1 MFTNKTTDR
10 LIDLLRN
17 SNLSWLLPNLRQ
29 DLLVWNTLNNPD
41 FFEKFTQLK
50 PLGTEFSAN
59 DFFPSRLALL
69 ALDQTN
75 ALDKGPLNL
84 LDSVDNQVLQT
95 AIQSFTDQ
103 TLFQENPKDIATA
116 GLFALALAYKYRTT
130 GSWKSLLNTIEDY
143 PGIQWLSPLSCLY
156 GYISEESGV
165 LKSLVQP
172 GASLMRLDIAVHMV
186 LSNPILPNDQIALLM
201 GLCQSDYGDLLP
213 AFERLLLVRS
223 LFEQRPPSAV
233 EFCLKWLEE
242 YPVILKQK
250 PKINNHQIEN
260 INRLEEYLFQVEVNK
275 ITGNSHNVTEL
286 LEKEKEI
293 TAQISSDLNNHLASQ
308 ISQYHKGKSLSKE
321 FAEIREQISN
331 PNDNASSLENKSRNQ
346 AELALILAGQGFY
359 DDANKLLPHPDA
371 PLTDDLQIL
380 YAIAKISEK
389 SGNHHRS
396 IDAAARM
403 MDLLDKKELINS
415 ISVWGDHLSL
425 VSLGMMLL
433 ELHLPE
439 HAAHICNHALKIC
452 PNDAS
457 IICLLANS
465 YKQSHQD
472 DVAAEL
478 LNALVFLNPNNL
490 DYRRAYAN
498 SLEDIGDWEE
508 SLNERSIIVESNH
521 EESKILPLEDIYAY
535 AKCAL
540 NANHLELT
548 LNICNELLTKNHE
561 DSQALIIS
569 GKAYMRSGETEKGI
583 EILTRATQLSP
594 HLSEAWLALADAQK
608 NILPNKTVI
617 ETLTNASQAV
627 PNSSQIHYDLGE
639 LYLEDNA
646 PTLALPELQTAVS
659 LSPENPQFL
668 FNYGRALKF
677 IGNIEETRVVL
688 SRAFDIEPNFPG
700 LAQQYSKI
708 LVDMGALED
717 AILPLELL
725 INNKSSQDITSYL
738 DYANCVLSLN
748 KNGSTKI
755 PPMKALIALNEVL
768 QINPDIAEAKALIAE
783 TLASAGE
790 REMAFQAYREALDS
804 SLIKDKKW
812 LERLSYGFG
821 CVAYSIGKND
831 IAIASLQ
838 EASQVNPGNPDIF
851 KALSSAYLAS
861 DFPEDAI
868 RSARNVLVINGDDPD
883 NLAWFAKQA
892 VNISCN
898 EQSDF
903 TNSTA
908 SLSKTVPAEALNAL
922 TKAIQLA
929 PTRTDLLIQLGN
941 FQSSIGAITEAQE
954 TFSSIALLDFA
965 TIDDLI
971 SASEYLGGIGNY
983 DAAIACLENAVT
995 HDQIAVERHD
1005 PSLYTRL
1012 ADTHVKNNDHK
1023 SAINALDR
1031 AIENFPNEGTLV
1043 SQKINIL
1050 LELGQP
1056 IEALNCIEITI
1067 QTNTSGKLNID
1078 LLFLASKINRSI
1090 GDFYAA
1096 VKYVQKGITMACGDC
1111 REGEF
1116 SNLSA
1121 TYQTQ
1126 ISEIYRALIQPDQ
1139 ANTLIQLAKTI
1150 TVSGFSNEQEY
1161 LDFICLHTELA
1172 LETGNQ
1178 IRPDIQDLQLDI
1190 SNPSFSRLMAI
1201 KARLMN
1207 KAGNYRQAEQILQI
1221 AINNFSKLDLATSL
1235 PSWSV
1240 SYSKYLT
1247 MNSIIETA
1255 LDMGLW
1261 DQAVNASLR
1270 IMESS
1275 SGEPLSYLNLIKATV
1290 QEAEFLNLC
1299 EITDVTKHKPSIDA
1313 NSKETLSQFKK
1324 YLDNVKSIMEPYKT
1338 ELLIN
1343 GNELNDE
1350 QIYRW
1355 QARADIAFKQYKE
1368 INSDPVDILTHQCTP
1383 SDAAAMIY
1391 HLHQIDLRVP
1401 DNNSINQIIKI
1412 ARLFPRNPAVL
1423 LQVAL
1428 AIQGDNP
1435 AEAMKSLLTILEQNP
1450 FSKGPIIAFCN
1461 ILLATIALN
1470 LEDYPIAQAA
1480 VENAVDIWPDEPN
1493 WHFLAAQIY
1502 KSSSLTT
1509 DAINHLLEAT
1519 RLAPNNISYQLELG
1533 KTYFD
1538 NADEDPH
1545 ILKQALKSFE
1555 FAAEI
1560 EPKDVQLL
1568 ILLAN
1573 TQCLL
1578 NDLENAELNA
1588 RNALLL
1594 APNRA
1599 DIYQLLSEISFRN
1612 NNYQAAYDYIN
1623 NAIQISPK
1631 DLHSTIIQVRSL
1643 SALGRNNEALAKL
1656 NTVLPT
1662 IPDSRL
1668 LQLEKVN
1675 ILRKMNGERAGL
1687 DELQKLLITYP
1698 DDFNILNTLAKT
1710 YVELGETENAIN
1722 TAQQA
1727 LKARTDKTPRNEQ
1740 ANIYLLTGQV
1750 LHQIGQLDQSI
1761 YYLSEAIKLAPDR
1774 LEPYLELGLA
1784 RKEKREYQQA
1794 LLIFEQATSIAPD
1807 DPRAVFQAGLALKES
1822 KDYKSSETMLRRA
1835 VNLAPH
1841 DLNIRRQLAA
1851 VVALNLVHNPRTGR
1865 N

>member
-29 DLLVWNTLNNPD
+29 DFLVWNTLNNPD
-41 FFEKFTQLK
+41 FLEKFIQLK
-50 PLGTEFSAN
+50 PYGMNFSAKE
-59 DFFPSRLALL
+59 FFPSRLALI
-69 ALDQTN
+69 ALDQTS
-75 ALDKGPLNL
+75 ALDKDPLNL
-84 LDSVDNQVLQT
+84 LDFINNQVLLT
-95 AIQSFTDQ
+95 AIQSFNDQ
-103 TLFQENPKDIATA
+103 ALFQINPQDLGTA
-116 GLFALALAYKYRTT
+116 GLIALALAYKQRTT
-130 GSWKSLLNTIEDY
+130 GSWNSLLDTIQDY
-143 PGIQWLSPLSCLY
+143 PGNQWLSPFNCLY
-156 GYISEESGV
+156 GYIGEDAG
-165 LKSLVQP
+165 LLNSLVQP
-172 GASLMRLDIAVHMV
+172 GASSVRLEIAVHTV
-186 LSNPILPNDQIALLM
+186 LSNPLLPNDQIAILI
-201 GLCQSDYGDLLP
+201 GLCQSDYGDFLP

-223 LFEQRPPSAV
+223 LFEERPQAAV
-233 EFCLKWLEE
+233 EFCLKWLEKF
-242 YPVILKQK
+242 PVISKHK
-250 PKINNHQIEN
+250 PKKNIHPIEN
-260 INRLEEYLFQVEVNK
+260 LNLLEEYLFQVEVNK
-275 ITGNSHNVTEL
+275 IAGNSHNISEL
-286 LEKEKEI
+286 LEIEKEI
-293 TAQISSDLNNHLASQ
+293 TGQISSALTNHLASH
-308 ISQYHKGKSLSKE
+308 ISQFQKGKVLSKE
-321 FAEIREQISN
+321 FAEIREYITETKGNDSIS
-331 PNDNASSLENKSRNQ
+331 ENKSVNH
-346 AELALILAGQGFY
+346 AELALILAVQGFY
-359 DDANKLLPHPDA
+359 EDANKLLPHPGS
-371 PLTDDLQIL
+371 PLPDNLQIL
-380 YAIAKISEK
+380 YAIAKISEI

-396 IDAAARM
+396 IDAATRIM
-403 MDLLDKKELINS
+403 NLLDQKQLINT

-425 VSLGMMLL
+425 VNLGTMLL
-433 ELHLPE
+433 ELHMPD
-439 HAAHICNHALKIC
+439 HAAYIFNQAVKTC

-457 IICLLANS
+457 ILSLLADS
-465 YKQSHQD
+465 YKLSQQD
-472 DVAAEL
+472 EAAAEI
-478 LNALVFLNPNNL
+478 LNALVLLNPSNV
-490 DYRRAYAN
+490 DYRREYAN
-498 SLEDIGDWEE
+498 TLEDIGDWEE
-508 SLNERSIIVESNH
+508 SLNERSIIFKSNH
-521 EESKILPLEDIYAY
+521 GEIKTPPLEDIYAY

-540 NANHLELT
+540 YANQLELT
-548 LNICNELLTKNHE
+548 LNICNELLAKNHE
-561 DSQALIIS
+561 DSQALILS
-569 GKAYMRSGETEKGI
+569 GKAYLRSGETEKGI
-583 EILTRATQLSP
+583 EILSHAIQVSP

-608 NILPNKTVI
+608 GILPIKTVI

-627 PNSSQIHYDLGE
+627 SNSSQIHFALGE
-639 LYLEDNA
+639 LHLDDNA

-668 FNYGRALKF
+668 FTYGQALKF
-677 IGNIEETRVVL
+677 IGNIEETRLVL
-688 SRAFDIEPNFPG
+688 SRAFDIAPNFPG
-700 LAQQYSKI
+700 LAQLYSKI
-708 LVDMGALED
+708 LVDIGALED
-717 AILPLELL
+717 AIPPLELL
-725 INNKSSQDITSYL
+725 INKKSTQDIASYL
-738 DYANCVLSLN
+738 DYAHCVLSLN
-748 KNGSTKI
+748 KSGFTKI

-768 QINPDIAEAKALIAE
+768 QINPANAEAKALIAE
-783 TLASAGE
+783 TLAAAGE
-790 REMAFQAYREALDS
+790 REMAFQAYREAMDS
-804 SLIKDKKW
+804 SLIEDKKW

-851 KALSSAYLAS
+851 KALSNAYLVA

-892 VNISCN
+892 SNIILN
-898 EQSDF
+898 KQSDF
-903 TNSTA
+903 TNSPA
-908 SLSKTVPAEALNAL
+908 SLSKTIPSEALNAL
-922 TKAIQLA
+922 LKAIQLA

-941 FQSSIGAITEAQE
+941 LQSSIGALADAQE
-954 TFSSIALLDFA
+954 TFASISLLDYA
-965 TIDDLI
+965 TIDDLK

-983 DAAIACLENAVT
+983 NAAIACLENAVLQ
-995 HDQIAVERHD
+995 DQKAVESHD

-1012 ADTHVKNNDHK
+1012 AKEYVINNDHS
-1023 SAINALDR
+1023 SAIIALDR
-1031 AIENFPNEGTLV
+1031 AIESFPNEGSLV
-1043 SQKINIL
+1043 SQKIDIL
-1050 LELGQP
+1050 LELCQP
-1056 IEALNCIEITI
+1056 IEALNSIEIAI
-1067 QTNTSGKLNID
+1067 QTNTSEKHNID
-1078 LLFLASKINRSI
+1078 LFFLASKINRSI
-1090 GDFYAA
+1090 GDFYAS
-1096 VKYVQKGITMACGDC
+1096 VKYVQKGMTMACGDNS
-1111 REGEF
+1111 EGDI
-1116 SNLSA
+1116 SNLPLA
-1121 TYQTQ
+1121 YQTQ

-1139 ANTLIQLAKTI
+1139 ANKLIQNAKTI
-1150 TVSGFSNEQEY
+1150 TVSDFSQEQEY

-1172 LETGNQ
+1172 LETGDQ

-1221 AINNFSKLDLATSL
+1221 AINNFSKHDLASSL

-1255 LDMGLW
+1255 LDIGLW
-1261 DQAVNASLR
+1261 DQAFNASLR

-1290 QEAEFLNLC
+1290 LEAEFLNLC

-1324 YLDNVKSIMEPYKT
+1324 YLENVKSILEPYKT

-1343 GNELNDE
+1343 GNELNVE

-1355 QARADIAFKQYKE
+1355 QARADIAFKQYE
-1368 INSDPVDILTHQCTP
+1368 DINSDPVDILTHQYNPGDT
-1383 SDAAAMIY
+1383 AAMIY

-1401 DNNSINQIIKI
+1401 DSNSINRIIKI
-1412 ARLFPRNPAVL
+1412 ARSYPRNPAVL
-1423 LQVAL
+1423 LQVAV
-1428 AIQGDNP
+1428 AIQDNNP
-1435 AEAMKSLLTILEQNP
+1435 TDAMKSLQSIVEQNP
-1450 FSKGPIIAFCN
+1450 FSKGPTIAFCN
-1461 ILLATIALN
+1461 FLLAKIALN
-1470 LEDYPIAQAA
+1470 LDEYAISQAA
-1480 VENAVDIWPDEPN
+1480 IENAVDIWQDEPN

-1502 KSSSLTT
+1502 KSSSLTN

-1533 KTYFD
+1533 KAYYN
-1538 NADEDPH
+1538 NADDDPH

-1555 FAAEI
+1555 YAAEI
-1560 EPKDVQLL
+1560 EPMDLQLL
-1568 ILLAN
+1568 ILLAK

-1578 NDLENAELNA
+1578 NDLKNAELNA
-1588 RNALLL
+1588 RNALLI

-1599 DIYQLLSEISFRN
+1599 DIYQLLSEIAYRN
-1612 NNYQAAYDYIN
+1612 NNYQAAFEYAN
-1623 NAIQISPK
+1623 NAVQLSPK
-1631 DLHSTIIQVRSL
+1631 DLQSTIILVRSL
-1643 SALGRNNEALAKL
+1643 SGLGRNNEALAKL

-1662 IPDSRL
+1662 IPDARL

-1675 ILRKMNGERAGL
+1675 ILRKVNGARAGL

-1722 TAQQA
+1722 TAQKA

-1740 ANIYLLTGQV
+1740 ANLHLLIGQV
-1750 LHQIGQLDQSI
+1750 LRQIGQLDQSI
-1761 YYLSEAIKLAPDR
+1761 YYLSEAIKLSPDR

-1784 RKEKREYQQA
+1784 RKEMREYQQA
-1794 LLIFEQATSIAPD
+1794 LQIFEQATSIAPD

-1851 VVALNLVHNPRTGR
+1851 VVALNLVHNPRSGR